1 VAPVSKGKE
10 TLTDPYIS
18 VVVTTRNDNY
28 GENMRRRLDMFVQG
42 LDQHQRKYP
51 GLFELVIVEWNPPG
65 DQEPLSTIIP
75 SCTDLPIRI
84 ITVPNEYHISTG
96 VRRPLAEF
104 PAKNVG
110 LRRAKGQF
118 VLISNPDILFSTDL
132 VDRLAERNLKDGAVY
147 RCDRYDFDGDGIES
161 IDPCNYLEFAFRRIF
176 RLHGMGGSWSI
187 SITAD
192 TNTSIQ
198 IPIAPYNE
206 NIIHTNGAGDFM
218 LISKTTAELV
228 GGFYQGLACSGHH
241 DSVSMTRFVN
251 RGLKQGIFRFPCAIL
266 HQDHDRNMLP
276 GTFNPTAVIETVQL
290 ADEDLNW
297 GFCGV
302 EFEQWTNQQG

>member
-1 VAPVSKGKE
+1 MASVSKGKE
-10 TLTDPYIS
+10 TLTNPYIS

-42 LDQHQRKYP
+42 LDQCQQKYP
-51 GLFELVIVEWNPPG
+51 GLFELVIVEWNPPT

-75 SCTDLPIRI
+75 SCTNLPIRI
-84 ITVPNEYHISTG
+84 ITVPNEYHLRTG

-118 VLISNPDILFSTDL
+118 VLISNPDILFSHEL
-132 VDRLAERNLKDGAVY
+132 VDYLAQQNLTDGIVY

-161 IDPCNYLEFAFRRIF
+161 VQPSDYIRYAFQRIF
-176 RLHGMGGSWSI
+176 QLHGMQGQQ

-192 TNTSIQ
+192 IKMPTDQ
-198 IPIAPYNE
+198 IPVSSYNE
-206 NIIHTNGAGDFM
+206 KTIHTNGAGDFM
-218 LISKTTAELV
+218 LISKATAESV
-228 GGFYQGLACSGHH
+228 GGFYQGLACAGHH
-241 DSVSMTRFVN
+241 DSVSMLRFIS
-251 RGLKQGIFRFPCAIL
+251 RGVKQGIFKFPCFTL

-276 GTFNPTAVIETVQL
+276 GAWDPAAVLATAQL

-297 GFCGV
+297 GFQDV
-302 EFEQWTNQQG
+302 EFEQWINQQG

>member
-1 VAPVSKGKE
+1 LASVGQGKE
-10 TLTDPYIS
+10 TLTNPYIS

-42 LDQHQRKYP
+42 LDQHQRNYP
-51 GLFELVIVEWNPPG
+51 GLFELVIVEWNPPK

-110 LRRAKGQF
+110 LRRIMGQF
-118 VLISNPDILFSTDL
+118 ALISNPDILFSNNL
-132 VDRLAERNLKDGAVY
+132 VNHLAERNLKDGIVY
-147 RCDRYDFDGDGIES
+147 RCDRYDFNGDGIES
-161 IDPCNYLEFAFRRIF
+161 IDPCDYMKFAFQRIF
-176 RLHGMGGSWSI
+176 KVHGLQGSLNI
-187 SITAD
+187 IAD
-192 TNTSIQ
+192 INMPIR
-198 IPIAPYNE
+198 IPILPYNKK
-206 NIIHTNGAGDFM
+206 IIHTNGAGDFM
-218 LISKTTAELV
+218 LISKTTAESA
-228 GGFYQGLACSGHH
+228 GGFYQGLACPGHH
-241 DSVSMTRFVN
+241 DSVSMMRFMN
-251 RGLKQGIFRFPCAIL
+251 RGLTQGTFQFPCVIL
-266 HQDHDRNMLP
+266 HQDHDRNILP
-276 GTFNPTAVIETVQL
+276 GAWDPKAVLATAQL
-290 ADEDLNW
+290 ANEDLNW

>member
-1 VAPVSKGKE
+1 MASVSKGKE

-28 GENMRRRLDMFVQG
+28 GENMRRRLNMFVQG
-42 LDQHQRKYP
+42 LDQQQRKYP
-51 GLFELVIVEWNPPG
+51 GLFELVIVEWNPPK
-65 DQEPLSTIIP
+65 DQEPLSPIIP

-84 ITVPNEYHISTG
+84 ITVPNEYHSRTG

-110 LRRAKGQF
+110 LRRIMGQF
-118 VLISNPDILFSTDL
+118 ALISNPDILFSHNL
-132 VDRLAERNLKDGAVY
+132 VDHLAERNLEDGIIY

-161 IDPCNYLEFAFRRIF
+161 VDSCNLVGFAFQRIF
-176 RLHGMGGSWSI
+176 KLHGMQGQQ

-192 TNTSIQ
+192 IKMPTDQ
-198 IPIAPYNE
+198 IPISSYNE
-206 NIIHTNGAGDFM
+206 KTIHTNGAGDFM
-218 LISKTTAELV
+218 LISKTTAESA
-228 GGFYQGLACSGHH
+228 GGFYQGLACPGHH
-241 DSVSMTRFVN
+241 DSVSMMRFMAQGV
-251 RGLKQGIFRFPCAIL
+251 KQAIFKFPCITL

-276 GTFNPTAVIETVQL
+276 GAWDPVAVLETAQL
-290 ADEDLNW
+290 VDEDLNW
-297 GFCGV
+297 GFSGV